1 MRTVACGR
9 AKRLPFSPSAKMIE
23 AMEAA
28 IPVAMVET
36 GDLMKFM
43 VSTIAMPEVITPPGE
58 LMYM

>member
-1 MRTVACGR
+1 
-9 AKRLPFSPSAKMIE
+9 MIE